1 MASVERVPSNYKV
14 LGLHKLTT
22 DFATSSTHTTYQD
35 EGLSVSVSYG
45 PSRILAVS
53 WQCDLY
59 VPGGTNGIQAQFFR
73 TSTSIVK
80 YSIASHSL
88 STTAGTNSLYRFV
101 FNGPAVGATE
111 TFKVRIQAFP
121 SNTAVNSYADAT
133 VPRYLLVEDLG
144 PQ

>member
-1 MASVERVPSNYKV
+1 MPWARKASPDYKV
-14 LGLHKLTT
+14 LGLDKLTT
-22 DFATSSTHTTYQD
+22 EFATSSTHTTFQD

-53 WQCDLY
+53 WQCLLY
-59 VPGGTNGIQAQFFR
+59 VPGGTNGIQAQILR

-80 YSIASHSL
+80 YSHASHSL
-88 STTAGTNSLYRFV
+88 STTAGANYHHRFV

-111 TFKVRIQAFP
+111 TFKVRIKAFP
-121 SNTAVNSYADAT
+121 SDTAVNSYADAT